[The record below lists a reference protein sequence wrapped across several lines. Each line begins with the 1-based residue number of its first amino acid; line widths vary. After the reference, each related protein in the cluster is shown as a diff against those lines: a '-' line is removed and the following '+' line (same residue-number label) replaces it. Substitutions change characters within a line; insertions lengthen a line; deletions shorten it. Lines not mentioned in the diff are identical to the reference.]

1 MRNDNKQKVIDAIWD
16 NPERLFGVSFQVR
29 GNDKYNVTTDG
40 GIYDRRER
48 LTLSLWKT
56 RSGENTIYAHY
67 HDGSKSQPIFEYLWE
82 RHNYTPD
89 FWDTLRDLANL
100 YGIELEYTPEEK
112 HAMEMQAFIEESAAV
127 LVTELT
133 ANNAEAA
140 KVLAFLEGRGF
151 EPDGRHFGAL
161 TSHSVKKVKD
171 TLKAKYPG
179 ESDASISEKMKEM
192 GISDDR
198 VSKHYNFVIPSYRN
212 GKLRGFIF
220 RSMDPGANKNDRYR
234 FSEHLQRGG
243 YCEQLKPGRR
253 AVLAEGEL
261 KALALM
267 KAGFENVVALGNGSL
282 NAGVSDLLQKMYI
295 PSVLYVPDI
304 EFDDNNRQKT
314 NLIEGMLKSLAELK
328 ADEERVITSV
338 SVAELPAEEPILE
351 GQKKAKV
358 DADGF
363 MVKIVKEK
371 TDAGTGRAEAIKEAC
386 DALAAVINEATL
398 PAWKYQLTKI
408 VAGGTSDIAD
418 TRKKVKEV
426 IRQTGEAF
434 EVEEMK
440 QYADTVPELRA
451 AGVTSTSIDREYTKV
466 LESEKDKEA
475 ARQKE
480 ADRKTYEARKADI
493 LKRMRAAEEGGA
505 GPAEF
510 AQLAAELGSLNLI
523 RDEGARKEWNKQLSR
538 DAAEAL
544 KMIAE
549 RPEGIKTKWRLGKVD
564 KKTKEFKTFTNIE
577 YTPANVEVFCAPT
590 SHGKTMF
597 LIQSAL
603 DFITGG
609 RRPEKADGRTVLY
622 ISIEQTESQLLER
635 ALNVYIDI
643 PTTSNGYIFN
653 PKTQQNE
660 VCFRVDHR
668 MEAIRAAIKGKSE
681 CYGYANETGLPYDF
695 PALSAK
701 IMAQVDKYMTEVFPR
716 LKIVNTNASAETI
729 AGNIQYFVSRLAEEG
744 QEVGLILVDYIQL
757 MTSDIPGRSSRTE
770 ELKAIC
776 KALHSCAEAVDLP
789 VVVAAQLNRDAI
801 KAGIDS
807 VSTANLGE
815 SADIERISH
824 NLYFVW
830 QVDRTP
836 EGVYL
841 EYSKDQGKGKKS
853 SEGGEEVKAKYS
865 WKYKRTQGGAI
876 VAGPRAQRLYY
887 TQKYQFKADDGSTEE
902 REVISLK
909 EGYMYVEQLK
919 ARDGRPG
926 GWALFPFDGD
936 SGRIGEL
943 TKEAEKMINAK
954 VALTGEDKER
964 EEARAARAEAEA
976 EAAAQAATAKAQT
989 EAQAE
994 EDDLPASMCEGE
1006 AGNKTADDR
1015 LNRLLGK

>member
-1 MRNDNKQKVIDAIWD
+1 MRNDNKQKVIDAIWE
-16 NPERLFGVSFQVR
+16 NPEVAFGLRFTDGAGRKESLSSEGEYRKKGRVSLVR
-29 GNDKYNVTTDG
+29 KQGSDNVTVWWNGNSRTSKEGLDHWSVIDYLMDFELLTG
-40 GIYDRRER
+40 DFPEALKELARR
-48 LTLSLWKT
+48 
-56 RSGENTIYAHY
+56 
-67 HDGSKSQPIFEYLWE
+67 
-82 RHNYTPD
+82 
-89 FWDTLRDLANL
+89 
-100 YGIELEYTPEEK
+100 YGITLEFTEAQK
-112 HAMEMQAFIEESAAV
+112 AEMARAEVIREISAA
-127 LVTELT
+127 LVSD
-133 ANNAEAA
+133 EAA
-140 KVLAFLEGRGF
+140 KAAPEVVAYLKARGF
-151 EPDGRHFGAL
+151 EPDGKTFGFYNKATRQRVKDVLKLKGLTDKQVSEYLEELDLKEWQAEKGYNLILPYYVNDVPKGFLFRNIRPDSELGDLRKYYMCKGQQRAGYSSFLEPMTPAVVVEGEIDAL
-161 TSHSVKKVKD
+161 T
-171 TLKAKYPG
+171 
-179 ESDASISEKMKEM
+179 
-192 GISDDR
+192 
-198 VSKHYNFVIPSYRN
+198 
-212 GKLRGFIF
+212 LR
-220 RSMDPGANKNDRYR
+220 
-234 FSEHLQRGG
+234 
-243 YCEQLKPGRR
+243 
-253 AVLAEGEL
+253 
-261 KALALM
+261 
-267 KAGFENVVALGNGSL
+267 KAGFKNVVAFGGGTL
-282 NAGVSDLLQKMYI
+282 NEATAALLQRKHI
-295 PSVLYVPDI
+295 TSVLYVPDV
-304 EFDDNNRQKT
+304 EFDEEGRQVMTKIRQT
-314 NLIEGMLKSLAELK
+314 LKRMAE
-328 ADEERVITSV
+328 ASTDGERIITSA
-338 SVAELPAEEPILE
+338 SIAELPADVPILA
-351 GQKKAKV
+351 GYKV
-358 DADGF
+358 DVNKYAANVGF
-363 MVKIVKEK
+363 NFN
-371 TDAGTGRAEAIKEAC
+371 
-386 DALAAVINEATL
+386 ALAAAINEATL

-451 AGVTSTSIDREYTKV
+451 AGITSTSIDREYTKV

-493 LKRMRAAEEGGA
+493 LQRMRAAEEGGA

-701 IMAQVDKYMTEVFPR
+701 IMPQVDKYMAEVFPR